1 MARDHVC
8 HITGLIALEPAAMPE
23 LPEVETVCRG
33 LAPVMENNRFVRV
46 EQRRDNLR
54 IPFPEDFVAR
64 LENCT
69 VTALWRRAKYIVA
82 ELDSGEILLMHLGM
96 SGSFNIEEAPLAGI
110 DGESGRHDHVV
121 FHMSNGARITYSD
134 PRRFGLMTLFDAK
147 EMSTHRLLKNI
158 GIEPLGNELSGDF
171 LSHCFK
177 GKKTNLKAGLLDQ
190 KNIAGLGNIYVC
202 EALYRSHLSPLRQA
216 STLCRNRERADALA
230 SAIRTVL
237 SDAIKAGGSSLNDYV
252 QTNGEL
258 GYFQHTFDVY
268 GREGEECRRDDCSGE
283 IKRIVQSGRSSFYCP
298 KCQR

>member
-1 MARDHVC
+1 
-8 HITGLIALEPAAMPE
+8 MPE

-54 IPFPEDFVAR
+54 IAFPEGFVTR

-82 ELDSGEILLMHLGM
+82 ELDSGEVLLMHLGM
-96 SGSFNIEEAPLAGI
+96 SGSFNIEKAPLVEI
-110 DGESGRHDHVV
+110 DDKRGAHDHVV
-121 FHMSNGARITYSD
+121 FHMSNGAKITYSD
-134 PRRFGLMTLFDAK
+134 PRRFGLMTLFDGK
-147 EMSTHRLLKNI
+147 EMSTHRLLKDI
-158 GIEPLGNELSGDF
+158 GIEPLGNELSGKF
-171 LSHCFK
+171 LSRCFK
-177 GKKTNLKAGLLDQ
+177 EKKTNLKAGLLDQ

-202 EALYRSHLSPLRQA
+202 EALYRSNLSPLRRA
-216 STLCRNRERADALA
+216 STLSRNVERANALA
-230 SAIRTVL
+230 AAIRAVL

-258 GYFQHTFDVY
+258 GYFQHAFDVY
-268 GREGEECRRDDCSGE
+268 GREGESCRRKGCSGK